1 MASKQKTYVDSLPED
16 VIQIESYNGKEYAN
30 LFYSP
35 STKKFYQAPEMK
47 FRELNEGSRGYVR
60 PITKEGSTTQLSATI
75 IEKHFR
81 DKISNQM

>member
-1 MASKQKTYVDSLPED
+1 MATKQKNYVESIPED
-16 VIQIESYNGKEYAN
+16 CIQIESYNGKEYAN

-47 FRELNEGSRGYVR
+47 FRELNEGTRGYVR
-60 PITKEGSTTQLSATI
+60 PMTKEGFTTQLSSTI

-81 DKISNQM
+81 DKMSNSK